1 MWRRAVR
8 VASARYRP
16 ARAQRQL
23 GFLTLD
29 DLGIGPLLQRL
40 GIVAGAFN
48 RFVPPDAVQCLRR
61 ARTDGMNLL
70 VIVDRELARDI
81 EIDLRNATTHRS
93 MAIGSTRPACDRA
106 TARRPTIP
114 RIRPRLCADAVTTGV
129 RRRIDSANGDVAKR
143 LQLPERLRSTDSRRP
158 GRW

>member
-1 MWRRAVR
+1 MAFATAVTLT
-8 VASARYRP
+8 ASDRLAVSVETRCTRGERPYRL

-61 ARTDGMNLL
+61 ARTDGMNLP
-70 VIVDRELARDI
+70 RD
-81 EIDLRNATTHRS
+81 
-93 MAIGSTRPACDRA
+93 
-106 TARRPTIP
+106 RRP
-114 RIRPRLCADAVTTGV
+114 
-129 RRRIDSANGDVAKR
+129 
-143 LQLPERLRSTDSRRP
+143 
-158 GRW
+158 